1 MYTSKCTERLSLV
14 WKGVGAIAFL
24 VIATLPSQAAD
35 LPTVDIEIK
44 QAAPENN
51 TAEDLKPL
59 PAQTDGPPELP
70 VLEPYIFLDQ
80 PVSVPPI
87 APLEAPT
94 VSAPTAPS
102 ISVPPLMPVVASPP
116 IAPSAEAA
124 NPIEAAETV
133 PPSELMPSEP
143 VPSEPV
149 LPEPVPS
156 EVVETAEETNPSE
169 VVEVV
174 EAVEAASEPKIP
186 LEPPF
191 LGDLAEQITPAV
203 APSAETLA
211 SDSARSRQPTVV
223 PTVLPSA
230 PETATQTVPPIGIRP
245 GNVSRWPEPIPFGQP
260 LPNN

>member
-1 MYTSKCTERLSLV
+1 MGKTSIYTLGCTERLSLV
-14 WKGVGAIAFL
+14 WKSVGVIAFL
-24 VIATLPSQAAD
+24 AIATLPGQAAD
-35 LPTVDIEIK
+35 LPTVDLEIK
-44 QAAPENN
+44 QATPENN
-51 TAEDLKPL
+51 TAEDLRPL

-87 APLEAPT
+87 TPLETPT

-116 IAPSAEAA
+116 
-124 NPIEAAETV
+124 
-133 PPSELMPSEP
+133 SEPVLSEPVLSEP
-143 VPSEPV
+143 VP
-149 LPEPVPS
+149 PEVVETVEETSPS
-156 EVVETAEETNPSE
+156 EVVEAAEA
-169 VVEVV
+169 VEV
-174 EAVEAASEPKIP
+174 VEAASEPEIP

-191 LGDLAEQITPAV
+191 LGDLAEQSTPAV

-230 PETATQTVPPIGIRP
+230 PETAAQTVSPVGIRP
-245 GNVSRWPEPIPFGQP
+245 SNVSRWPEPIPFGQP